1 MNEYFL
7 CYIRNPVFSFK
18 IPGPAR
24 VLLPILPTLLQ
35 YFPFLFYYDLF
46 SLYLYLGIENA
57 EHFCVNKKQKWQG
70 EQSTQNM
77 ERCESIM
84 MIRTTVRVQIIT
96 DF

>member
-1 MNEYFL
+1 M
-7 CYIRNPVFSFK
+7 SFHK
-18 IPGPAR
+18 HVTHGLLQFIF
-24 VLLPILPTLLQ
+24 VLLCIDLAKTICWLQ

-46 SLYLYLGIENA
+46 SLYLILGIENA
-57 EHFCVNKKQKWQG
+57 EHFCVNKKRKWQG